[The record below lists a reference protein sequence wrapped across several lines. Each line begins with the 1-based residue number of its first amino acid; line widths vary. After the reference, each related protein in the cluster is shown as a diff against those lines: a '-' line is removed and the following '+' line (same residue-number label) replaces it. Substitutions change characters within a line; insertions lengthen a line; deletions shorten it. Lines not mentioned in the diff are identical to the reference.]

1 MPSSAALFHLNLCID
16 LRKGHVADMPLQFFK
31 ERIQRRI
38 TMERTLSI
46 IKPDGV
52 SRRAI
57 GEVIR
62 RFEANKI
69 KIVAMKMIYMTKSQ
83 AQGFYAVHK
92 ERPFFDS
99 VTDFMS
105 SGPSVVMVLEGEN
118 VIAKNRELMGAT
130 DFRKAAEG
138 TIRRDFATDIEK
150 NVVHGSD
157 APETAAFEI
166 SYFFNRLEI
175 VG

>member
-1 MPSSAALFHLNLCID
+1 
-16 LRKGHVADMPLQFFK
+16 
-31 ERIQRRI
+31 
-38 TMERTLSI
+38 MEQTLSI

-52 SRRAI
+52 AKGVI
-57 GEVIR
+57 GEVIK
-62 RFEANKI
+62 RFEGADI
-69 KIVAMKMIYMTKSQ
+69 KIAAMKMIHLTKAQ

-99 VTDFMS
+99 LTEFMC
-105 SGPSVVMVLEGEN
+105 SGPAVVMVLEGEN

-130 DFRKAAEG
+130 NYKEAAQG
-138 TIRRDFATDIEK
+138 TIRKDFATDIEK
-150 NVVHGSD
+150 NIVHGSD

-166 SYFFNRLEI
+166 NYFFNSFEI

>member
-1 MPSSAALFHLNLCID
+1 
-16 LRKGHVADMPLQFFK
+16 
-31 ERIQRRI
+31 
-38 TMERTLSI
+38 MERTLSI

-52 SRRAI
+52 AKNVI

-62 RFEANKI
+62 RFEAGGI
-69 KIVAMKMIYMTKSQ
+69 QIIAMKMIHLTKPQ
-83 AQGFYAVHK
+83 AKGFYAVHK

-99 VTDFMS
+99 LTEFMT
-105 SGPSVVMVLEGEN
+105 SGPIVVMILEGED
-118 VIAKNRELMGAT
+118 VIARNRKLMGAT
-130 DFRKAAEG
+130 NFKDADEG
-138 TIRRDFATDIEK
+138 TIRKDFATDIEK

-166 SYFFNRLEI
+166 GHFFNDMEI